1 MAEDELSVED
11 WLLAARG
18 DGELLGQL
26 FERYRPYLKLLAK
39 HEIGPKL
46 AVREDASDV
55 VQQTFAE
62 AHQAFQKFAGS
73 TEPEF
78 SAWIRRIHYRN
89 LADLVQKHILTGKQS
104 LRQEQHLDDH
114 EATASFCWWE
124 PAANQSSPLHHM
136 IKGEKALRLA
146 SLIESLPEM
155 QREAVR
161 LRYIE
166 GYPVEQI
173 SQQLDRSLAATAGL
187 LKRGL
192 KTLRGMMSEG
202 TSF

>member
-1 MAEDELSVED
+1 MAEDDLSVD
-11 WLLAARG
+11 GLLLAARAN
-18 DGELLGQL
+18 GEILGQL

-55 VQQTFAE
+55 VQQTFTE
-62 AHQAFQKFAGS
+62 AYQAFQKFVGS

-89 LADLVQKHILTGKQS
+89 LAELVQKHVVTGKQS
-104 LRQEQHLDDH
+104 LHREQRLDDH
-114 EATASFCWWE
+114 EATASFCWRE
-124 PAANQSSPLHHM
+124 PAANQSSPLQHI

-146 SLIESLPEM
+146 GLIESLPEM

-161 LRYIE
+161 LRYVE
-166 GYPVEQI
+166 GCPVEKI
-173 SQQLDRSLAATAGL
+173 SQQLDRSLTATAGL

-192 KTLRGMMSEG
+192 RTLRSRMSE
-202 TSF
+202 TSWA